1 MNRFKSLGVIEE
13 VNIRPMKEIEDFFA
27 KMEKIFSQPSFTKD
41 EVVCAIKQFIPN
53 FEHEEKGK
61 NLDQKM

>member
-1 MNRFKSLGVIEE
+1 MDEVESFFTDLEAIFHKEE
-13 VNIRPMKEIEDFFA
+13 
-27 KMEKIFSQPSFTKD
+27 FTKA
-41 EVVCAIKQFIPN
+41 EIVAALKSFLPN

>member
-1 MNRFKSLGVIEE
+1 MNRFNSLGVIE
-13 VNIRPMKEIEDFFA
+13 NINTRSIDEIVDFFEDLN
-27 KMEKIFSQPSFTKD
+27 KNFSNPNFTKED
-41 EVVCAIKQFIPN
+41 IVKSLKSFLPN

>member
-1 MNRFKSLGVIEE
+1 MSRFSALGVVEETARRPMPEINRFFDGLEGI
-13 VNIRPMKEIEDFFA
+13 FA
-27 KMEKIFSQPSFTKD
+27 NPDFTKA
-41 EVVCAIKQFIPN
+41 EIVASIKKFIPN

>member
-1 MNRFKSLGVIEE
+1 MERFQALGVIEE
-13 VNIRPMKEIEDFFA
+13 SAHRPISEVNEFFY
-27 KMEKIFSQPSFTKD
+27 KLENLFTSDFTKED
-41 EVVCAIKQFIPN
+41 VVKSIKDFIPN

>member
-1 MNRFKSLGVIEE
+1 MDRFSSLGVIEE
-13 VNIRPMKEIEDFFA
+13 SKHRPMNEIEDFYNKLETIFA
-27 KMEKIFSQPSFTKD
+27 NENFTKA
-41 EVVCAIKQFIPN
+41 EIVAALKEFLPN